1 MDIGFDDNAFDFGD
15 GIGAE
20 DWAIDTGLTF
30 GDEENEPKEADET
43 VSIEIGR
50 RGGETG
56 SPRISIASN
65 LRGDAG
71 VDRDMSVL
79 SKGVGAPFD
88 MGGPVD
94 FGLND
99 NDINFGDADLGLT
112 FGDEPQRETTPGQVR
127 DSRAC
132 KSYTQP

>member
-30 GDEENEPKEADET
+30 GDEENDPREADET

-50 RGGETG
+50 RGEETG
-56 SPRISIASN
+56 SPRISVASN

-71 VDRDMSVL
+71 VERDMSVL
-79 SKGVGAPFD
+79 SKGAGAHFD
-88 MGGPVD
+88 TSGPVD
-94 FGLND
+94 FGFND
-99 NDINFGDADLGLT
+99 EINFGDADLGLT
-112 FGDEPQRETTPGQVR
+112 FGEPPQEPTPGQIR

-132 KSYTQP
+132 EL